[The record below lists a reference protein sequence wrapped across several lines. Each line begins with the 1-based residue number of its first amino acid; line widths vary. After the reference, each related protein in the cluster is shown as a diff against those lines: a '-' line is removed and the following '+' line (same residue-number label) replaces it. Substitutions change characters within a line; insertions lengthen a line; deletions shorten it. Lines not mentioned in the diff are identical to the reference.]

1 METFIEKTVQQKSER
16 ERERKRE
23 EIGEQIQRRQRQ
35 RENSHCSC
43 EIGAIGHDRMRPRPH
58 LCRARLSPERSTLNA
73 RTHTVYTA
81 AGSCGH
87 REMKNILLNISATFW
102 SPDIWLPSNITWEDI
117 SPNADNKYANYQHL
131 IFPLPMAFVLLGMRY
146 TLERYWFAP
155 FGRSLSIKN
164 TRSKRA
170 APNEILE
177 KAYLSKKTKRKQIL
191 ALAKQLDWS
200 ERQVERWLRLRR
212 SQDKPSTLTKFCESC
227 WRCFYYTYSFFYGLV
242 VLWDKPWLWDIKHCY
257 YNYPYHPVTSDIWW
271 YYMISMAF
279 YWALSFSQFFDVR
292 RKDFWQM
299 FIHHIATIS
308 LMCFSWVGNLTR
320 IGSLVLLV
328 HDSADI
334 FLEAA
339 KISKYANYQ
348 KICDCIFVV
357 FTILWI
363 GTRIGVYPF
372 WIIYSTSIEA
382 PKIVPMFPA
391 YYIFNSLL
399 ILLLL
404 LHAIWT
410 YVILQIAYRA
420 FNAGQMEGDIR
431 SNSSDEVSDTSVNN
445 TPINSTATYTNKST
459 SKPKTH

>member
-1 METFIEKTVQQKSER
+1 MPKP
-16 ERERKRE
+16 KRPQLFRWFLLLLFLDVFSYQGYLFAE
-23 EIGEQIQRRQRQ
+23 
-35 RENSHCSC
+35 
-43 EIGAIGHDRMRPRPH
+43 
-58 LCRARLSPERSTLNA
+58 
-73 RTHTVYTA
+73 
-81 AGSCGH
+81 H
-87 REMKNILLNISATFW
+87 REMNIFLNISATFW
-102 SPDIWLPSNITWEDI
+102 SPHIWLPPNITWEDI

-131 IFPLPMAFVLLGMRY
+131 IYPLPMAIVLLGIRY

-155 FGRSLSIKN
+155 FGKSLSIKN
-164 TRSKRA
+164 TRSKKA
-170 APNEILE
+170 VSNEILE
-177 KAYLSKKTKRKQIL
+177 KAYLSKKTKYKQIL

-242 VLWDKPWLWDIKHCY
+242 VLWDKLWLWDIKYCF
-257 YNYPYHPVTSDIWW
+257 YNYPYHPVTDDVWW
-271 YYMISMAF
+271 YYMISMSF
-279 YWALSFSQFFDVR
+279 YWALSFSQFFDVK

-299 FIHHIATIS
+299 FIHHIATIA

-334 FLEAA
+334 LLEAA
-339 KISKYANYQ
+339 KMTKYANYQ
-348 KICDCIFVV
+348 RLCDCIFAA
-357 FTILWI
+357 FTILWVV
-363 GTRIGVYPF
+363 TRMGVYPF
-372 WIIYSTSIEA
+372 WIIYNTSIEA
-382 PKIVPMFPA
+382 PKIVPMFFA

-399 ILLLL
+399 ILLLF

-410 YVILQIAYRA
+410 YLIIQIAYRA

-445 TPINSTATYTNKST
+445 TPINSTINYTNKSN
-459 SKPKTH
+459 SKPKAH

>member
-1 METFIEKTVQQKSER
+1 
-16 ERERKRE
+16 
-23 EIGEQIQRRQRQ
+23 
-35 RENSHCSC
+35 
-43 EIGAIGHDRMRPRPH
+43 MRPSPH
-58 LCRARLSPERSTLNA
+58 LCRARLSPERSMLNA

>member
-1 METFIEKTVQQKSER
+1 ME
-16 ERERKRE
+16 
-23 EIGEQIQRRQRQ
+23 
-35 RENSHCSC
+35 
-43 EIGAIGHDRMRPRPH
+43 
-58 LCRARLSPERSTLNA
+58 
-73 RTHTVYTA
+73 
-81 AGSCGH
+81 
-87 REMKNILLNISATFW
+87 NIFLNISAAFW

-131 IFPLPMAFVLLGMRY
+131 IFPLLMAFVLLGMRY

-155 FGRSLSIKN
+155 FGRSLNIKN

-170 APNEILE
+170 VPNEILE

-363 GTRIGVYPF
+363 GTRMGVYPF

-404 LHAIWT
+404 LHAFWT
-410 YVILQIAYRA
+410 YVILQIAYNA

-445 TPINSTATYTNKST
+445 TPINSTANYINKSN